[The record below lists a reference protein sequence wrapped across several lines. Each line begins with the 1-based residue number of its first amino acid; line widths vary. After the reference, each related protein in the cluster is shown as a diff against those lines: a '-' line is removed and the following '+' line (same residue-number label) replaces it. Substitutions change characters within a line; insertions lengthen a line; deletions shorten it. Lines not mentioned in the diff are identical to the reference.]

1 MLNFTKTEL
10 VFWHLQECTVK
21 NFDFPKR
28 IIYSFNPRKH
38 HPITQPRKLPEKV
51 HIREIQPVV
60 MGLAT
65 LFACVEVLHFFLIEM
80 LGKEGFTVKAF
91 FFQVIQYY
99 A

>member
-38 HPITQPRKLPEKV
+38 HLITQPRKLPEKV
-51 HIREIQPVV
+51 HIREVKSVV
-60 MGLAT
+60 MGLTA
-65 LFACVEVLHFFLIEM
+65 LFTCVEVLHFLLIEM
-80 LGKEGFTVKAF
+80 LGAEDFTVKAF
-91 FFQVIQYY
+91 FFQVIQHD